1 MPVMIFTMLIVL
13 VLAAA
18 IIAVVVMGM
27 EGTGRRQHPEI
38 AEAMAR
44 TARHLNGEGEPP
56 RALVQLF
63 DEIDEVPDLNVRDLP
78 DKLRN
83 LRSAASARSAWS
95 ALSARSAASAN
106 PPEAPEGEAPTGVDA
121 PEVWAPTA
129 PEASGVDES
138 AAQAMSD
145 ALSAPAPQGLDD
157 DPYGVFGITDPE
169 HDPAA
174 SADEASAADDLAEP
188 AEETSAEASGEPGED
203 AVNGDTVV
211 RVRLPEGEPR
221 A

>member
-83 LRSAASARSAWS
+83 LRSAASARC
-95 ALSARSAASAN
+95 L
-106 PPEAPEGEAPTGVDA
+106 
-121 PEVWAPTA
+121 
-129 PEASGVDES
+129 
-138 AAQAMSD
+138 
-145 ALSAPAPQGLDD
+145 
-157 DPYGVFGITDPE
+157 
-169 HDPAA
+169 
-174 SADEASAADDLAEP
+174 
-188 AEETSAEASGEPGED
+188 
-203 AVNGDTVV
+203 
-211 RVRLPEGEPR
+211 
-221 A
+221 